1 MSSSIGAVFG
11 IGLVLGFRHAFEPDH
26 LAAVST
32 LATRQASLASALRLG
47 AAWALG
53 HSVSVGLAV
62 ATLVGLKLRLP
73 ARLLP
78 LADVGVGV
86 LLVGLGAS
94 VIVRYLR
101 GRWHMHLHRH
111 SNRESHLHLH
121 SHAAEHSSHQ
131 HAHGSGD
138 ARRSL
143 GFGLL
148 HGLAGSGAI
157 LVLLV
162 VAAPTRGAQL
172 AYFAAFG
179 LGTVGGMMLVSAVL
193 ATTVRLASQRGERWA
208 AWLHLGS
215 AVASV
220 VVGVVLA
227 VRTVFT
233 L

>member
-1 MSSSIGAVFG
+1 
-11 IGLVLGFRHAFEPDH
+11 
-26 LAAVST
+26 
-32 LATRQASLASALRLG
+32 
-47 AAWALG
+47 
-53 HSVSVGLAV
+53 
-62 ATLVGLKLRLP
+62 
-73 ARLLP
+73 
-78 LADVGVGV
+78 
-86 LLVGLGAS
+86 
-94 VIVRYLR
+94 
-101 GRWHMHLHRH
+101 
-111 SNRESHLHLH
+111 RESHLHLH

-193 ATTVRLASQRGERWA
+193 ATTLRRASQRAERWA